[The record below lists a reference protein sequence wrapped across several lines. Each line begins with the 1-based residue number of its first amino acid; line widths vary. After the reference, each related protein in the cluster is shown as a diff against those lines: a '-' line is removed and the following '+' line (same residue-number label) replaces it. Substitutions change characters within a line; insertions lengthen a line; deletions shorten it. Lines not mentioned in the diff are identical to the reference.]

1 MPNFEDSAN
10 IDEDSVSGEAWAKIV
25 PLLPPPKRKK
35 RKGRPRMNDQAA
47 MAAILYRLKTGCSWK
62 DLPRKLGA
70 ASTIYDRFQEWRKA
84 GVFEKMWGSGLLDQD
99 EFERV

>member
-1 MPNFEDSAN
+1 MLNFEDISN
-10 IDEDSVSGEAWAKIV
+10 VGEGRVSGEAWAKITL
-25 PLLPPPKRKK
+25 LLPLPKRKN
-35 RKGRPRMNDQAA
+35 RKGRPRMSDQAA

-62 DLPRKLGA
+62 DLPRELGA
-70 ASTIYDRFQEWRKA
+70 ASTIYDRFQEWRQA